1 MNEAPCLFDQ
11 SLLRTRLRRA
21 VNKGAADFLLHRVV
35 DDLEIRL
42 QALARSFDTVAD
54 IGTPGP
60 HAAEK
65 LRASQRFTHIFR
77 QAPLIETVGR
87 GDWMSLVG
95 ETDLVSFAPQS
106 LDAALSILA
115 LHTVDDLPGF
125 LAQIKRAL
133 KADGLFMACLLGGQT
148 LHELRESFAKAE
160 IECEGG
166 LSPRVS
172 PFAELRDLGQLM
184 QRAGFALPVIDT
196 EVITVRYA
204 TPLALLNDLRNMG
217 ATNTLIE
224 RRKTPLRRKTLFRAL
239 ELYAEHYSDHDGR
252 IRATFECLWVS
263 GWTPHESQQKPLH
276 PGSAKAR
283 LADALKPSEAKL

>member
-1 MNEAPCLFDQ
+1 
-11 SLLRTRLRRA
+11 
-21 VNKGAADFLLHRVV
+21 
-35 DDLEIRL
+35 
-42 QALARSFDTVAD
+42 
-54 IGTPGP
+54 
-60 HAAEK
+60 
-65 LRASQRFTHIFR
+65 
-77 QAPLIETVGR
+77 
-87 GDWMSLVG
+87 MSLVG

-224 RRKTPLRRKTLFRAL
+224 RRKTPLRRKTIIPCTRTLCRTL
-239 ELYAEHYSDHDGR
+239 
-252 IRATFECLWVS
+252 
-263 GWTPHESQQKPLH
+263 Q
-276 PGSAKAR
+276 
-283 LADALKPSEAKL
+283 